1 MLLSDAL
8 HAYTT
13 GVDALMAAD
22 IDTIPLREA
31 LDAYVT
37 IETGARRIPMAGYAI
52 LARLDRE
59 ADTGVLGATSLWQ
72 ALTLRCRM
80 SKGQA
85 MKRVARAR
93 ALIGRRTLH
102 GEQLAPEWEHTAAAH
117 ARGDISDEHV
127 EEIRKFL
134 KALPSWVDSITRGQA
149 EKTLADVAVE
159 FDPRGVTIA
168 AMHLL
173 AHLHPDGEPPT
184 DDVDRKIGLTLGPQ
198 QPDGTSHLSGWVS
211 ARTRAIIEPIL
222 AKFGERGRHPQRQP
236 EAEPQPDAGP
246 DSDAVVDEQPERA
259 DEPAPHDEP
268 DPSDDTNADDA
279 AADDP
284 VAEEPTLA
292 DEPEAAPE
300 DPVESQPAPEP
311 DDLPFPPTGPL
322 PPLGPLADEH
332 GRSKAQYLHD
342 AVQAAFDLLL
352 RSGTLGTLN
361 GLPTTVVVTTTLG
374 ELTRGAG
381 YAVTGG
387 GSRLPMRDLI
397 AMAARGAYHY
407 LEVFDDHTGE
417 ILHFGR
423 ARRCATGAQKLALF
437 GRDRGCTCPGCTID
451 FYRTQAHHAVADWK
465 HHGQTN
471 VDDLTLACH
480 LGNQMIEDTDW
491 ETRRRPDGRFEWL
504 EPPDTNGTRR
514 AHLNNLHFPERLLAP
529 REDDDDPF

>member
-1 MLLSDAL
+1 MVLSDAL
-8 HAYTT
+8 HAYTA
-13 GVDALMAAD
+13 GVDALLTAD
-22 IDTIPLREA
+22 IDTVPLKEA
-31 LDAYVT
+31 LDAYVA
-37 IETGARRIPMAGYAI
+37 IETAARRVPMAGYAI

-59 ADTGVLGATSLWQ
+59 ADTGVLGATSLWR

-85 MKRVARAR
+85 LKRVARAR

-102 GEQLAPEWEHTAAAH
+102 GEQLVPQWEHIAAAH

-127 EEIRKFL
+127 EVIRKFL
-134 KALPSWVDSITRGQA
+134 DALPARVDPITRAQA

-173 AHLHPDGEPPT
+173 AHLHPDGEPPA
-184 DDVDRKIGLTLGPQ
+184 DDADRKIGLTLGPQ

-211 ARTRAIIEPIL
+211 ARMRAVIEPLL
-222 AKFGERGRHPQRQP
+222 AKFGERGRHP
-236 EAEPQPDAGP
+236 
-246 DSDAVVDEQPERA
+246 ERDTNTPA

-268 DPSDDTNADDA
+268 DPSDDTDADDA
-279 AADDP
+279 AAEDTAP
-284 VAEEPTLA
+284 TEEPA
-292 DEPEAAPE
+292 D
-300 DPVESQPAPEP
+300 P
-311 DDLPFPPTGPL
+311 DDLPFPPV
-322 PPLGPLADEH
+322 GPLADEH

-407 LEVFDDHTGE
+407 LEVFDGHTGE

-437 GRDRGCTCPGCTID
+437 GRDRGCTCPGCTVE

-465 HHGQTN
+465 HNGQTN
-471 VDDLTLACH
+471 IDDLTLACH

-491 ETRRRPDGRFEWL
+491 TTRRRADGRFAWVDPDGRE
-504 EPPDTNGTRR
+504 
-514 AHLNNLHFPERLLAP
+514 HLNNLHHPEKLLAP
-529 REDDDDPF
+529 RDEDDDPF